1 MSITAGLVQAIETTW
16 TAIQTIH
23 EDVPEVVVTMGA
35 GSINKAGIVLG
46 HFAPNRW
53 VAGEDQR
60 TIHELFVGGEGLQL
74 GARAVLATLL
84 HEAAH
89 SAAAT
94 RGIKDTSRQGRY
106 HNDRFRMIGEEFGI
120 TLTHTKGLG
129 WSDSEL
135 SDTTADQYAD
145 QVAQLDGAIIAYRR
159 GEGGAQIV
167 TGGEDQDSAEGDGTE
182 DGKSPAKPKNG
193 YAPVCGCGRKIR
205 VAASTFEA
213 GPILCGL
220 CGTAFNTPEES

>member
-16 TAIQTIH
+16 AAIQIQH

-35 GSINKAGIVLG
+35 GSIHKNGLVLG

-53 VAGEDQR
+53 VAGEDAR
-60 TIHELFVGGEGLQL
+60 SIHELFIGGEGLQL
-74 GARAVLATLL
+74 GARSVLATLL

-106 HNDRFRMIGEEFGI
+106 HNDRFRQIGEEFGL
-120 TLTHTKGLG
+120 TLTHSRGLG

-135 SDTTADQYAD
+135 SDTITGRYAD
-145 QVAQLDGAIIAYRR
+145 QVAQLEGAIIAYRR
-159 GEGGAQIV
+159 GEGATQII
-167 TGGEDQDSAEGDGTE
+167 TGGDEGTDAEGDEGESTT
-182 DGKSPAKPKNG
+182 KPKNG
-193 YAPVCGCGRKIR
+193 YAPVCDCGRKIR
-205 VAASTFEA
+205 VAASTFEG

-220 CGTAFNTPEES
+220 CGTAFSIQES